1 MTQPAP
7 IAPAR
12 DFDVM
17 RTKAQLH
24 PAFTSLANDPVFRNR
39 ETLRAQ
45 VLYAKDFFASEEFEH
60 FAVTNPE
67 IARFLGLHNDSVVSD
82 IVRRGDNQHMQ
93 RGRIPTLTATELVE
107 IQGWI
112 VEAARR
118 HEHLTLAQVVAKIEE
133 KKHKTVT
140 TNAVQ
145 KALTRN
151 QLAKAIIAT
160 PRGGLKIVYAA
171 RGGRP
176 LHD

>member
-24 PAFTSLANDPVFRNR
+24 PAFTSLANDPVFRSR

-45 VLYAKDFFASEEFEH
+45 VLYAKAFLASEEFKQLSI
-60 FAVTNPE
+60 TNAE

-82 IVRRGDNQHMQ
+82 IVRRGDNEHVQK
-93 RGRIPTLTATELVE
+93 GRIPTLTVGELEE

-112 VEAARR
+112 VEVQGDTLTSRLPKLLPRLKRKCTRR
-118 HEHLTLAQVVAKIEE
+118 
-133 KKHKTVT
+133 
-140 TNAVQ
+140 
-145 KALTRN
+145 
-151 QLAKAIIAT
+151 
-160 PRGGLKIVYAA
+160 
-171 RGGRP
+171 
-176 LHD
+176 